1 MDPFYLALSYYR
13 QRKFSQCVQVCTEI
27 LTADGQPHQ
36 PAWVLKLRA
45 LTQQV
50 AFDDID
56 VMENLADASTAAD
69 AQWTKTAR
77 PGTSLGSKENINTAS
92 NTTGRRTAA
101 GQTAMRPLTRPV
113 SGVVRL
119 NRTSGLGSKD
129 TAAGVGM
136 TRGGQTGRL
145 LSRLGTASLPE
156 SQTFVNVARL
166 NLAQYAGL
174 PQLAKPLFEYLYFV
188 LGDVKNV
195 RLKFINFL
203 FFAPTLIL
211 FAIS

>member
-1 MDPFYLALSYYR
+1 MDPLYLALSYYR
-13 QRKFSQCVQVCTEI
+13 QRKFSQCTQVCTEI
-27 LTADGQPHQ
+27 LAADGQPNQ

-56 VMENLADASTAAD
+56 VMENLADSSTASD

-77 PGTSLGSKENINTAS
+77 PGTSLANKDNSTAS
-92 NTTGRRTAA
+92 TTGRRAVG
-101 GQTAMRPLTRPV
+101 GQQQTTAMRPLTRPV

-129 TAAGVGM
+129 TATGTGT

-188 LGDVKNV
+188 LGDVRNVKTALKNP
-195 RLKFINFL
+195 LL
-203 FFAPTLIL
+203 Y
-211 FAIS
+211 